1 MPLLIVLG
9 ILTGCGAYVIV
20 NSCKTQAQPRGK
32 TKSEQMTNE
41 MIGKSKSECRQI
53 LRKYR

>member
-9 ILTGCGAYVIV
+9 LFAGYGVYSFAS
-20 NSCKTQAQPRGK
+20 SCQTSAPPRGK
-32 TKSEQMTNE
+32 TALEQMTNE
-41 MIGKSKSECRQI
+41 MIGKSKAECKQI